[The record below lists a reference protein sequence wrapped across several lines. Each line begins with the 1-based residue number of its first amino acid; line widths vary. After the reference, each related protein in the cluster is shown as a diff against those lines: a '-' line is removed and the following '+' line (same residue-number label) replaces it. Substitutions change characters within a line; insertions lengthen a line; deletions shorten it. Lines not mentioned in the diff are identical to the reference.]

1 MSTPESTGKET
12 PKDEAAK
19 EEAKLADHT
28 YDGIREYDNPMPRWW
43 VQLFW
48 VTAIFSAG
56 YVFHYSVGNG
66 QSILSVHEDELAVL
80 RAEEAK
86 KALSQAVSEASL
98 KTVLADQTMVSAGQT
113 IFGTRCAP
121 CHSDKGQGNIGPN
134 LTDMQ
139 WVHGKGRLM
148 DIYQTVSDG
157 VASKGMPAWQRQ
169 LSPTELRQVVAF
181 VGSIRG
187 QNVPGKAAEG
197 QLVDAATLA
206 Q

>member
-1 MSTPESTGKET
+1 MSNPENGHDET
-12 PKDEAAK
+12 PKDEP
-19 EEAKLADHT
+19 KLAHHT

-48 VTAIFSAG
+48 VTVVFSLG
-56 YVFHYSVGNG
+56 YAFHFGVGNG
-66 QSILSVHEDELAVL
+66 QSILSVHEEEMAGV

-98 KTVLADQTMVSAGQT
+98 KTVLADQNMVSAGAT
-113 IFGTRCAP
+113 LFAGRCAA

-139 WVHGKGRLM
+139 WIHGQGRLM
-148 DIYQTVSDG
+148 DIYQTVTEG
-157 VASKGMPAWQRQ
+157 VSSKGMPAWQRQ

-197 QLVDAATLA
+197 QAVDAAIYA